1 MKKITQEELNEI
13 LEKHKKWLE
22 DNEVGERADLS
33 VADLSGA
40 NLSVANLSVAD
51 LSGANLS
58 RADLSGAN
66 LRWANLRVAD
76 LRWANLSGA
85 DLRGADLSGAN
96 LSGADLSGADLSVA
110 NLSVA
115 NLSVADLSGAN
126 LSGADLRVADLS
138 GANLS
143 GVNLSGA
150 DLRGADLSVA
160 NLRWANL
167 SGAKNISFP
176 ISCPEEGE
184 FIGFKKAKGGYIVK
198 LKITEDAKRCSA
210 SGRKCRCSKALVL
223 SITKTDGTDDGT
235 TEIASSYDKTFIY
248 RVGEIVEVA
257 EFCENRWNECAPG
270 IHFFITRKEA
280 ERYNV

>member
-1 MKKITQEELNEI
+1 MRKITKEELNEI

-22 DNEVGERADLS
+22 DNEVGERA
-33 VADLSGA
+33 
-40 NLSVANLSVAD
+40 
-51 LSGANLS
+51 
-58 RADLSGAN
+58 N
-66 LRWANLRVAD
+66 LRR
-76 LRWANLSGA
+76 ANLSGA
-85 DLRGADLSGAN
+85 YLRLAN
-96 LSGADLSGADLSVA
+96 LSGADLSGADLSGA
-110 NLSVA
+110 DLSG
-115 NLSVADLSGAN
+115 ADLSGAN
-126 LSGADLRVADLS
+126 LSR
-138 GANLS
+138 ANLRRA
-143 GVNLSGA
+143 NLSGA
-150 DLRGADLSVA
+150 DLRLANLSRANLSVADLRWA

-167 SGAKNISFP
+167 SGADLRLANLSWADLSEADLCGAKNISFP

>member
-1 MKKITQEELNEI
+1 MRQSSSGITKTQIAKWQKGIDMKKITQEELNEI

-40 NLSVANLSVAD
+40 NLSVADLSVAD
-51 LSGANLS
+51 LSG
-58 RADLSGAN
+58 
-66 LRWANLRVAD
+66 
-76 LRWANLSGA
+76 
-85 DLRGADLSGAN
+85 
-96 LSGADLSGADLSVA
+96 A

-115 NLSVADLSGAN
+115 NLSVADLSG
-126 LSGADLRVADLS
+126 
-138 GANLS
+138 
-143 GVNLSGA
+143 
-150 DLRGADLSVA
+150 
-160 NLRWANL
+160 ANL

>member
-33 VADLSGA
+33 VANLSGA

-96 LSGADLSGADLSVA
+96 LSVADLSGADLSVA
-110 NLSVA
+110 NLRWA

-126 LSGADLRVADLS
+126 LSGADLR
-138 GANLS
+138 GA
-143 GVNLSGA
+143 NLSGA
-150 DLRGADLSVA
+150 DLSG
-160 NLRWANL
+160 ANL

-235 TEIASSYDKTFIY
+235 TEIASIYDKTFIY